1 MDDSLRRRPSR
12 KPERTPVS
20 RSGRRRVLRA
30 LPLVPVA
37 LLAPQGA
44 RATDV
49 GDPPP
54 SLWRTTVVGLDA
66 PLAARLQALQ
76 PDTIT
81 ADDVRSVLRAVPA
94 PRIIA
99 LHGSVPLVTMRP
111 FAEFLVAMGYP
122 APQIRNP
129 ADGSMSY
136 SSFVDSRELAGTIAW
151 YYERDG
157 IAPLLIGH
165 SQGGM
170 MAVKALHELAGGFDR
185 PVPVFDPV
193 SGAALARSTIVDPL
207 DGRARPVIGLR
218 IPYAAAIATG
228 KGMRIMLLQWD
239 MLDRLRRIPDSVEAF
254 DGFFIPGD
262 PFTAFDGD
270 DDRYRATG
278 KAEVRNVV
286 LPATYSHVGAPLCAH
301 LAENPATRAWID
313 AFDPRVAPTAPP
325 DWPGTDTQNLV
336 HAAYIWH
343 SVKRHW
349 CRGAQRLLAA
359 APRPAAPN

>member
-1 MDDSLRRRPSR
+1 
-12 KPERTPVS
+12 
-20 RSGRRRVLRA
+20 VLRA

-129 ADGSMSY
+129 
-136 SSFVDSRELAGTIAW
+136 
-151 YYERDG
+151 
-157 IAPLLIGH
+157 
-165 SQGGM
+165 
-170 MAVKALHELAGGFDR
+170 
-185 PVPVFDPV
+185 
-193 SGAALARSTIVDPL
+193 
-207 DGRARPVIGLR
+207 
-218 IPYAAAIATG
+218 
-228 KGMRIMLLQWD
+228 
-239 MLDRLRRIPDSVEAF
+239 
-254 DGFFIPGD
+254 
-262 PFTAFDGD
+262 
-270 DDRYRATG
+270 
-278 KAEVRNVV
+278 
-286 LPATYSHVGAPLCAH
+286 
-301 LAENPATRAWID
+301 
-313 AFDPRVAPTAPP
+313 PTARCRTAASSTVANSPARL
-325 DWPGTDTQNLV
+325 PGTTN
-336 HAAYIWH
+336 ATA
-343 SVKRHW
+343 SRR
-349 CRGAQRLLAA
+349 C
-359 APRPAAPN
+359 